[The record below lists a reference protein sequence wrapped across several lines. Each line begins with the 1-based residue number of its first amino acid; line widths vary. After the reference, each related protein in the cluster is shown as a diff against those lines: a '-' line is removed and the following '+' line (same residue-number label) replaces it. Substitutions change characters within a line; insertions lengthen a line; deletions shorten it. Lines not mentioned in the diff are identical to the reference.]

1 MNAHIDASKPE
12 EWDDEE
18 DGDYIPPTIPNP
30 KCDAVSGCGEWK
42 RYVLTG
48 VGEERIPYLNFSP
61 YKANPDYKGK
71 WYAPLIPNPAYKGPW
86 APRQIP
92 NPAYFEDKTPI
103 KSLPQIVSR
112 SPGVLSKS

>member
-1 MNAHIDASKPE
+1 MT
-12 EWDDEE
+12 DD
-18 DGDYIPPTIPNP
+18 
-30 KCDAVSGCGEWK
+30 
-42 RYVLTG
+42 
-48 VGEERIPYLNFSP
+48 GEERISYLNFSP
-61 YKANPDYKGK
+61 DKANPDYKGK

-112 SPGVLSKS
+112 SLDVLLQILMC